1 MRSPTDRL
9 PTFDVDA
16 PPDIEGLYGRFSA
29 LVLRRVRRFFGA
41 DDKPEDIVQEV
52 FAALARDPAG
62 LRGALRESSAVYRKT
77 TLHCLARLRKNPGRK
92 SLLAT
97 VRGEGNWLEAVG
109 GSDEPQVR
117 RLQRDWRALSPELL
131 EVAVY
136 AEVDGMTVGQI
147 SELIGVERGRG
158 LELLADLRKFAGAP

>member
-1 MRSPTDRL
+1 MDGQ
-9 PTFDVDA
+9 A
-16 PPDIEGLYGRFSA
+16 DIEGLYERFSA

-41 DDKPEDIVQEV
+41 EDKPEDIVQEV

-62 LRGALRESSAVYRKT
+62 LRGALRESSAVYRKA

-92 SLLAT
+92 ALLAS
-97 VRGEGNWLEAVG
+97 VRGEGNWLEAAG
-109 GSDEPQVR
+109 GSDEPLVR

-136 AEVDGMTVGQI
+136 SDVDGMTVGQI
-147 SELIGVERGRG
+147 SELIGVERERG
-158 LELLADLRKFAGAP
+158 LELLTELRKVVGQP